1 MSSVFSIAKL
11 ISSLP
16 SFLFMFRLSAKAAS
30 CRQFMLSRLPRDQRN
45 IGLRHVSACAKP
57 PIARGDETLSA
68 SSPDS
73 SARSVRW
80 RTVRKVRAILGR

>member
-73 SARSVRW
+73 AARSVRW